1 MGSCV
6 TKQHPEGMIVKV
18 NPKPGNKDPEVNNF
32 KNASKSSLELTRKH
46 LKQKKAV
53 IDGRT
58 QNMGLADNL
67 VGTLVEKKKTNSDT
81 KLIKTSLS
89 RHFIFSSLSEKQ
101 REMII
106 DEMKLFAIDSN
117 EIIFLQ
123 NSKGNAYYIVAS
135 GRLEVIVNE
144 KRVNVMKEGDSF
156 GELALLHDTPR
167 SATVK
172 TIMNT
177 ALWVLDRSSFRN
189 ILQELNVQN
198 YKENRSFID
207 SVPIFQILSESQKE
221 LLVNCFTMLKYSV
234 GQKIVSEGDPGDLFF
249 VIKEGNVVCTL
260 KGKEIR
266 RMGKGEYFG
275 DQALL
280 YNSPRTAT
288 IVAVDEVSCVAL
300 SQEDLQNSLGASLE
314 QVIYKN
320 SMRIAIDNSESL
332 KKLSKTQTENV
343 INGMQVCSYTPGTIV
358 INRGKAKKEEIYVIV
373 KGELANSDNNQVKLK
388 VFDVLGDSEVINES
402 PEVYL
407 EDWVAVGEVSVT
419 HITSSG
425 FANSIGGDYNK
436 VTANNEAVQL
446 LRRIQLFKGLSS
458 SQIEA
463 LSSAIKTQEFQDG
476 EFIVEQNNPGD
487 SFFIIKSGKVE
498 IIKDNQV
505 IRAITKHDY
514 FGERSLLF
522 DNFRSAS
529 VVARKRV
536 ICWILHRQDFLHLL
550 NENIKKQLL
559 ERIELQDDSILLT
572 DLAIVKTLGS
582 GMFGNVFLTVHKLK
596 RKLYALKTVDR
607 RKITAYEIEENVVLE
622 RKILLQ
628 LDHVLIMKLVK
639 TFKDSKRLYFLLE
652 YIEGMDLFD
661 VLRKLG
667 LLKEC
672 DARFYIACILVI
684 LEHLHERGIIY
695 RDLKPEN
702 MVVDIN
708 GYPKLIDFG
717 TAKFV
722 NGRTYTIVGTPHYMA
737 PEIVTSHGYS
747 LAADYWTVG
756 IMLYEFMIGYVP
768 FGEEENDPYAIYE
781 QVQERKLIFPKW
793 LDNKNRVKEFINQL
807 LSKNPANRLGGSF
820 ENLKANVWFTG
831 LNWDKITSKELKA
844 PYVPK
849 TTSNES
855 AIESAMSGKKVLDEV
870 ISKIE
875 MKEEIPK
882 HKRRNNAPKDWD
894 EEF

>member
-6 TKQHPEGMIVKV
+6 TKQQPEGVIVKI
-18 NPKPGNKDPEVNNF
+18 NPKAGNKDPEVDNF
-32 KNASKSSLELTRKH
+32 KKAPRSSLELTRKH

-53 IDGRT
+53 VDGRT
-58 QNMGLADNL
+58 QNMSLADNL
-67 VGTLVEKKKTNSDT
+67 IGTLVEKKKTNSDI

-144 KRVNVMKEGDSF
+144 IRVNVMKDGDSF

-172 TIMNT
+172 TVMNT
-177 ALWVLDRSSFRN
+177 ALWVLDRTTFRN

-221 LLVNCFTMLKYSV
+221 LLVSCFTMLKYSV

-249 VIKEGNVVCTL
+249 VIKEGNVACTQ

-288 IVAVDEVSCVAL
+288 IAAIDEVTCVAL
-300 SQEDLQNSLGASLE
+300 SREDLQNSLGASLE
-314 QVIYKN
+314 HVIYKN
-320 SMRIAIDNSESL
+320 SIRIAIENSESL

-343 INGMQVCSYTPGTIV
+343 INGMQVCSYPAGSIV
-358 INRGKAKKEEIYVIV
+358 INRGKAKNEEIYVIV
-373 KGELANSDNNQVKLK
+373 KGELANSENKQVKLK

-402 PEVYL
+402 TEVYL
-407 EDWVAVGEVSVT
+407 EDWIAVGEVSMT

-425 FANSIGGDYNK
+425 FTNSIGGDYNK

-446 LRRIQLFKGLSS
+446 LRRIQLFKGLTS
-458 SQIEA
+458 SQIEV

-487 SFFIIKSGKVE
+487 SFFIIKSGRVE

-550 NENIKKQLL
+550 NDNIRKQLL

-582 GMFGNVFLTVHKLK
+582 GMFGNVFLTVHKSK

-607 RKITAYEIEENVVLE
+607 RKVTAYEIEENVVLE

-672 DARFYIACILVI
+672 DARFYIACIFVI

-793 LDNKNRVKEFINQL
+793 LDNKNRIKEFINQL

-820 ENLKANVWFTG
+820 ENLKANVWFSG

-855 AIESAMSGKKVLDEV
+855 AVESAMTGKKGLDEF
-870 ISKIE
+870 ISKVE

-882 HKRRNNAPKDWD
+882 HKRRNNAPSDWD